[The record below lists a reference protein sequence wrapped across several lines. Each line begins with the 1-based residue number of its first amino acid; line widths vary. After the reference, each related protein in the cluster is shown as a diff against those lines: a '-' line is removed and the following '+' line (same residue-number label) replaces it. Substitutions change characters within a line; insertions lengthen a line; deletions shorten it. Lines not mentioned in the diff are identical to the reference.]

1 MATANGSFE
10 IVAVMDGTSING
22 DLQVD
27 RMPLIQRYNDSGLYV
42 PDYEAAAED
51 ERPAVVPVLTNIA
64 AGNAWTEPQTLTWKY
79 NGIALTFGGD
89 NLSTNEGMEGVF
101 KRDTAYSKSYDG
113 STYVTEALIVMK
125 NLVPIS
131 GYDNDRISVSGTVEV
146 NGCQVEF
153 NDLSTDVVIL
163 KSTGETTAVGITFVD
178 DVSDLTNNVREI
190 TAVANVYG
198 PSGPVSDLSGYSFS
212 WKKETAE
219 GDAALSQGT
228 GTGQTQLITGDDVDS
243 YALIKC
249 AVSKDGSQIAAAHV
263 EVRDNADPV
272 NVECVVS
279 GLTGGALHKGGTA
292 VITPR
297 ATIENGAKELTVKS
311 ASWHIYDN
319 NFKDFT
325 LSGQSGPTFTSAT
338 AQVTYEDAKKAGWG
352 VKGFVQVSVTL

>member
-131 GYDNDRISVSGTVEV
+131 GYDNDRISVSGTIEV
-146 NGCQVEF
+146 GGSQIAF
-153 NDLSTDVVIL
+153 DGISTDVVIQ
-163 KSTGETTAVGITFVD
+163 KSTGSAFDLIIADGMLTQDDRSVVLTAQLWNEGSEVT
-178 DVSDLTNNVREI
+178 
-190 TAVANVYG
+190 
-198 PSGPVSDLSGYSFS
+198 DLSGYTFEWKIIDPDGTDKAFSNVSTTKTQTVVAADVNYQARVRCTVKKGTDVVATGFCTVTDYSDPVQASFN
-212 WKKETAE
+212 
-219 GDAALSQGT
+219 
-228 GTGQTQLITGDDVDS
+228 ITG
-243 YALIKC
+243 I
-249 AVSKDGSQIAAAHV
+249 DG
-263 EVRDNADPV
+263 
-272 NVECVVS
+272 
-279 GLTGGALHKGGTA
+279 T
-292 VITPR
+292 
-297 ATIENGAKELTVKS
+297 TVKS
-311 ASWHIYDN
+311 GQTATITPVAKYRDSGATISVDSWEWRTQDN
-319 NFKDFT
+319 TGTDFA
-325 LSGQSGPTFTSAT
+325 LSGKTTATFTAKS
-338 AQVTYEDAKKAGWG
+338 AQVTFSDMQKAGYG
-352 VKGFVQVSVTL
+352 MNIYVSANVTV